1 MSTINAT
8 DARKKWGQFN
18 DDVVRKGPRFVKRS
32 RDTWAALSVEH
43 LEAALASITFK
54 AILHHEEDSTVTAT
68 LDGFDIVENGDTK
81 EEAIDLLADELMEY
95 ANEYQDNFNL
105 YFHSPNRRDHF
116 PYIMHVLAQ
125 EDIEEVKRLIHA

>member
-8 DARKKWGQFN
+8 DARKNWGQFN

-32 RDTWAALSVEH
+32 RDTWAALSAEH
-43 LEAALASITFK
+43 LEAALASFTFK
-54 AILHHEEDSTVTAT
+54 AILHHEEDGTVTAT

-81 EEAIDLLADELMEY
+81 EEAIDLIADELMEY

>member
-1 MSTINAT
+1 M
-8 DARKKWGQFN
+8 
-18 DDVVRKGPRFVKRS
+18 
-32 RDTWAALSVEH
+32 
-43 LEAALASITFK
+43 
-54 AILHHEEDSTVTAT
+54 HHEEDSTVTAT
-68 LDGFDIVENGDTK
+68 LDGFDIVENSDTK